1 AYPYSMETLM
11 QICKFYEELA
21 FSCFGPYGRL
31 KALQAAPHTPAS
43 VITSVSGPL
52 VQGVRAIHP
61 FGQLLVAGTA
71 QAQHAQYG
79 DGGLACLYLA
89 ARIVQAVVEN
99 SPCRGDL
106 YESIRMLQ
114 ALGHMMQGLLSSD
127 LENATSP
134 VSTIVQIV
142 ACESV
147 QHYLALC
154 RGVLFPKL
162 SCFLSSA
169 DVEYLAAL
177 MVETFVA
184 TLPDEHPGLQSA
196 ASLPCVSFHTFR
208 GEDVR
213 ESCVLPGV
221 VLPVSD
227 ITVESF
233 DVLTD
238 LAVRQGNTD
247 VMPHGTVNRTIGDI
261 GIVLLHEALDI
272 RGSQHYESAS
282 TGLNGLVSIEQQR
295 RDQPGKLERP
305 VGGISVLLYL
315 YHVWRQEKLKRK
327 ILHAF

>member
-1 AYPYSMETLM
+1 
-11 QICKFYEELA
+11 
-21 FSCFGPYGRL
+21 
-31 KALQAAPHTPAS
+31 
-43 VITSVSGPL
+43 
-52 VQGVRAIHP
+52 
-61 FGQLLVAGTA
+61 
-71 QAQHAQYG
+71 
-79 DGGLACLYLA
+79 
-89 ARIVQAVVEN
+89 
-99 SPCRGDL
+99 
-106 YESIRMLQ
+106 
-114 ALGHMMQGLLSSD
+114 MQGLLSSD

-295 RDQPGKLERP
+295 RDQPGEAEAQDLARVLTLLDGLLQRSANTHVVASQKGINPVVQDWLVRRGIAPLQRLGAMKVSALAKTAGCTP
-305 VGGISVLLYL
+305 VGSLLYCQDASVCTYGRL
-315 YHVWRQEKLKRK
+315 HAEIKVRSAEHPYHVLWMVV
-327 ILHAF
+327 